1 MSRMVK
7 DVNLA
12 TGEVTYGE
20 GGGGATV
27 EVGETTTLPAGSNA
41 TVENVGTDTE
51 VILEFGIPQGAQGV
65 QGPKGDKGDTGAQGP
80 QGIQGET
87 GPQGPQGPTGPQGP
101 KGDTGAGVPS
111 GGTTGQYLMKS
122 SDGEAEWHTPSPRL
136 GYDTVGNTTYIS
148 IIED

>member
-1 MSRMVK
+1 MTRMVK

-12 TGEVTYGE
+12 TGEVEYGE

-27 EVGETTTLPAGSNA
+27 EVGDTTTLPAGSDA

-65 QGPKGDKGDTGAQGP
+65 
-80 QGIQGET
+80 
-87 GPQGPQGPTGPQGP
+87 QGPQGPTGPQGP

-122 SDGEAEWHTPSPRL
+122 SNVDGEVEWHTPSPSL